1 MTVVYRPA
9 NTAEAHLI
17 RQMLEAEGIP
27 AYIQGE
33 YLQGAIG
40 GLPISNTELML
51 RVADEHAEAA
61 RVIVDAWESSEPVP
75 FDDDIDDADDVGV
88 SEPARQSQQ
97 ASGGGYTL
105 GRGLLLLLAV
115 VLGGGLAM
123 VLLRRYAEG

>member
-61 RVIVDAWESSEPVP
+61 RVIVDAWESSEPIR
-75 FDDDIDDADDVGV
+75 FDDDAHIDDAAF
-88 SEPARQSQQ
+88 SEPAPQTQQ
-97 ASGGGYTL
+97 ATGGGYTL
-105 GRGLLLLLAV
+105 GKGLMLLIVV

>member
-61 RVIVDAWESSEPVP
+61 RAIVEAWESSEPVQ
-75 FDDDIDDADDVGV
+75 FDDDTDDAEADVP
-88 SEPARQSQQ
+88 EPVRQAQPV
-97 ASGGGYTL
+97 SGGGYTL
-105 GRGLLLLLAV
+105 GKGLLLLLAV
-115 VLGGGLAM
+115 VLGGGLVM
-123 VLLRRYAEG
+123 TLLRRYAEG

>member
-51 RVADEHAEAA
+51 RVPDEHAEAA
-61 RVIVDAWESSEPVP
+61 RVIVDAWESSEPAP
-75 FDDDIDDADDVGV
+75 FDDIDEADGDDV
-88 SEPARQSQQ
+88 EPVPQ
-97 ASGGGYTL
+97 ASGGEYSL
-105 GRGLLLLLAV
+105 AKGLLLLLAV

-123 VLLRRYAEG
+123 TLLRRYAEG

>member
-1 MTVVYRPA
+1 MSVVYRPA

-40 GLPISNTELML
+40 GLPASTTELML

-61 RVIVDAWESSEPVP
+61 RAIVEAWESSEPVQ
-75 FDDDIDDADDVGV
+75 FDDDMDDAVADVR
-88 SEPARQSQQ
+88 EPVRQTQQ

-105 GRGLLLLLAV
+105 GKGLLLLLAV

-123 VLLRRYAEG
+123 TLLRRYAEG

>member
-51 RVADEHAEAA
+51 RVPDEHAEAA
-61 RVIVDAWESSEPVP
+61 RVIVEAWESSEPVP
-75 FDDDIDDADDVGV
+75 FDDDIDDADA
-88 SEPARQSQQ
+88 SEPVRQ
-97 ASGGGYTL
+97 ASGGAYTL
-105 GRGLLLLLAV
+105 AKGLLLLLAV

-123 VLLRRYAEG
+123 TLLRRYAEG

>member
-9 NTAEAHLI
+9 NTAEAHMV

-61 RVIVDAWESSEPVP
+61 RAIVDAWESGEPVQL
-75 FDDDIDDADDVGV
+75 DDDIDDADA
-88 SEPARQSQQ
+88 SEPVRLERQ

-105 GRGLLLLLAV
+105 GKGLLLLFAV

-123 VLLRRYAEG
+123 TLLRRYAEG

>member
-51 RVADEHAEAA
+51 RVPDEHAEAA
-61 RVIVDAWESSEPVP
+61 RVIVETWESSEPVQ
-75 FDDDIDDADDVGV
+75 FDDDIDDADA
-88 SEPARQSQQ
+88 SEPVRQ
-97 ASGGGYTL
+97 ASGGAYTL
-105 GRGLLLLLAV
+105 AKGLLLLLAV

-123 VLLRRYAEG
+123 TLLRRYAEG

>member
-9 NTAEAHLI
+9 NTAEAHLV

-51 RVADEHAEAA
+51 RVADEHAEAVRA
-61 RVIVDAWESSEPVP
+61 IVDAWESGEPVQL
-75 FDDDIDDADDVGV
+75 DDDIDGADA
-88 SEPARQSQQ
+88 SEPVRQKQQ

-105 GRGLLLLLAV
+105 GKGLLLLLAV

-123 VLLRRYAEG
+123 TLLRRYAEG

>member
-51 RVADEHAEAA
+51 RVPDEHAEAA
-61 RVIVDAWESSEPVP
+61 RVIVAAWESSEPAP
-75 FDDDIDDADDVGV
+75 FDDDIDDADA
-88 SEPARQSQQ
+88 SEPERLERQ

-105 GRGLLLLLAV
+105 AKGFLLLLVV

-123 VLLRRYAEG
+123 TLLRRYAEG

>member
-61 RVIVDAWESSEPVP
+61 RVIVEAWESSEPVQ
-75 FDDDIDDADDVGV
+75 FDDDIEHVDADDF
-88 SEPARQSQQ
+88 EPAAQTQQ

-105 GRGLLLLLAV
+105 ARGLLLLLAV

-123 VLLRRYAEG
+123 ALLRRYAEG

>member
-61 RVIVDAWESSEPVP
+61 RVIVEAWESSEPVQ
-75 FDDDIDDADDVGV
+75 FDDDIDDVGA
-88 SEPARQSQQ
+88 SEPVTQTQQ

-105 GRGLLLLLAV
+105 SLSVFDTQRAFHAPRIGLQ
-115 VLGGGLAM
+115 
-123 VLLRRYAEG
+123 

>member
-51 RVADEHAEAA
+51 RVPDEHAEAA
-61 RVIVDAWESSEPVP
+61 RVIVAAWESSEPAP
-75 FDDDIDDADDVGV
+75 FDDDIDDADA
-88 SEPARQSQQ
+88 SEPVRPEQH

-105 GRGLLLLLAV
+105 AKGFLLLLVV

-123 VLLRRYAEG
+123 TLLRRYAEG